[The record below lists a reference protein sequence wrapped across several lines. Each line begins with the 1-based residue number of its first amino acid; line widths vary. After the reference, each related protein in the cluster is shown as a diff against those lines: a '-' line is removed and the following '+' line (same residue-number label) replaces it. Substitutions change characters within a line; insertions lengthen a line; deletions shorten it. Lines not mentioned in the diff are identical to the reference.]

1 MEENIILN
9 KSFNFAVRIIKL
21 YQYLVKNK
29 IDYSLL
35 RQILRSGTSIGAN
48 IEEAHGGVSKQ
59 DFSAKIAIAYKEVR
73 ETKYWL
79 RLFHETNIIEE
90 KVFNSLFCDSD
101 ELGKIIFTVLKKTRY
116 NK

>member
-35 RQILRSGTSIGAN
+35 RHVPFRGENTGRFWS
-48 IEEAHGGVSKQ
+48 
-59 DFSAKIAIAYKEVR
+59 
-73 ETKYWL
+73 
-79 RLFHETNIIEE
+79 TNMGLI
-90 KVFNSLFCDSD
+90 
-101 ELGKIIFTVLKKTRY
+101 
-116 NK
+116 